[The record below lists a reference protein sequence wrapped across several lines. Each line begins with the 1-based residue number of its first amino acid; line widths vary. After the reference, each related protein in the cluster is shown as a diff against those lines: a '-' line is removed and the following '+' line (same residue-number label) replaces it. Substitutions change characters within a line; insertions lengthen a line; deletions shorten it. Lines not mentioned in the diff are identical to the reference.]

1 MIPSDRASILIID
14 DEPQV
19 RRLIGDLLSDDH
31 DCLEAGSAEEALAVL
46 ETRTFDL
53 VLTDINMS
61 GLSGLELVP
70 RIHQRAPDTL
80 VMMISGQHDIEF
92 AIQSMRA
99 GAFDYITKPMELPQ
113 VQLAVDRALKHG
125 ALIAEKRRYENHLE
139 ELVAERAA
147 RIEYLAYHD
156 RLTDLPNRAMFER
169 CVESVMTGWAPVAAV
184 LLVSLDRFKKIMST
198 LGHTAGDEL
207 LVAATQRLKE
217 CLEPADTLAKF
228 DAHEFA
234 FLLGSVPHRA
244 DAARRAVAIAEAMRP
259 PFLIGEGQEVFVT
272 TSIGVSLLPADGN
285 DVETLLRNARAALDQ
300 AKYRGGNCHQFY
312 SPEMNEQA
320 VSSLGLETN
329 LRRAVEED
337 ELITYYQP
345 IFDLASGRA
354 VAFEA
359 LVRWQHPRL
368 GLLHPVDFIGLAED
382 TGLIIEIGELVLRRA
397 CRDLREWQRQGQRQ
411 LRVAVNISA
420 RQILESNFTDIL
432 VSTLAETQVDP
443 QSLEI
448 EITET
453 SIMEHSEPAIQILKD
468 IRRLGVRVSIDD
480 FGTGYSSLS
489 YLKHLPIDSV
499 KLDRSFVCSA
509 TSNPKDA
516 ALVMA
521 VVGLAHSLNLRVIAE
536 GIETEEQLQFL
547 RLLRCE
553 EGQGF
558 LLGHPAA
565 PQDMHWAT
573 LVGTQKP
580 TVISNGWSA
589 SLPVAV
595 NE

>member
-1 MIPSDRASILIID
+1 
-14 DEPQV
+14 
-19 RRLIGDLLSDDH
+19 
-31 DCLEAGSAEEALAVL
+31 
-46 ETRTFDL
+46 
-53 VLTDINMS
+53 
-61 GLSGLELVP
+61 
-70 RIHQRAPDTL
+70 
-80 VMMISGQHDIEF
+80 
-92 AIQSMRA
+92 
-99 GAFDYITKPMELPQ
+99 
-113 VQLAVDRALKHG
+113 
-125 ALIAEKRRYENHLE
+125 
-139 ELVAERAA
+139 
-147 RIEYLAYHD
+147 
-156 RLTDLPNRAMFER
+156 
-169 CVESVMTGWAPVAAV
+169 
-184 LLVSLDRFKKIMST
+184 
-198 LGHTAGDEL
+198 
-207 LVAATQRLKE
+207 
-217 CLEPADTLAKF
+217 
-228 DAHEFA
+228 
-234 FLLGSVPHRA
+234 
-244 DAARRAVAIAEAMRP
+244 
-259 PFLIGEGQEVFVT
+259 
-272 TSIGVSLLPADGN
+272 
-285 DVETLLRNARAALDQ
+285 
-300 AKYRGGNCHQFY
+300 
-312 SPEMNEQA
+312 MNEQA